1 MPRIISAEN
10 VLKVFFKESIAY
22 ELEKSTDRG
31 AYTQY
36 ILVSDDSVQK
46 VKNLTLKGNNNVKSL
61 NSSEI
66 STVAFKFDFLNKT
79 KLIVFFEPNQKNSNN
94 EIGYAIVEIQTC
106 TADDL
111 LPKNSSQI
119 LSQQEKDALIKEIQK
134 NKDFKCANDLDES
147 ILSLA
152 NDSWLN
158 ELENPI
164 TTVIENSSGNKT
176 VTTYPSTFK
185 YKMFYTF
192 EVGNFE

>member
-1 MPRIISAEN
+1 
-10 VLKVFFKESIAY
+10 
-22 ELEKSTDRG
+22 
-31 AYTQY
+31 
-36 ILVSDDSVQK
+36 
-46 VKNLTLKGNNNVKSL
+46 
-61 NSSEI
+61 
-66 STVAFKFDFLNKT
+66 
-79 KLIVFFEPNQKNSNN
+79 
-94 EIGYAIVEIQTC
+94 
-106 TADDL
+106 
-111 LPKNSSQI
+111 
-119 LSQQEKDALIKEIQK
+119 LIKEIQK

-192 EVGNFE
+192 EVEKNQEKKKEKNQEPTFFKKYKMIFIPLMIVGCLLIIGLLFALIHYLLSGRNNRAEPDEFSHQKSYAENDYHFKYIDDYDFKPARPAAYPQNSDAALSNEYE